1 MPSFVLCKHMCAHTH
16 TYICRVFLKKI
27 KLLLLEPSPGREKA
41 DGADRDKQRKN
52 SHEATNKSRSEEAPA
67 SIPSCLKI

>member
-1 MPSFVLCKHMCAHTH
+1 MPSFVLRKHMCAHTH
-16 TYICRVFLKKI
+16 ANICRVFLKNI

-52 SHEATNKSRSEEAPA
+52 SHKATNERRSLKRLQLPSPPA
-67 SIPSCLKI
+67 